1 MVSPKKHPTAGEPS
15 TLGRGLKTTELFP
28 KSHELVP
35 HIRHPSPQI
44 PCRRDKPPIHLAL
57 KDKDTSRKTIV
68 L

>member
-15 TLGRGLKTTELFP
+15 TFGRGLKTTELFP
-28 KSHELVP
+28 KSHALVP

-44 PCRRDKPPIHLAL
+44 PCRRGKPPKYLAL
-57 KDKDTSRKTIV
+57 KDKDTSRKAIV